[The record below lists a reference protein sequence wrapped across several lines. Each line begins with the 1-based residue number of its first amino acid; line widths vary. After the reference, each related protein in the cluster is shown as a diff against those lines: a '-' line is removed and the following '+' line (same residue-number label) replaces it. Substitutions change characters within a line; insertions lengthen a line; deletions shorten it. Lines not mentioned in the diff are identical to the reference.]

1 VRRDEDHMPSTPTT
15 VAPVEARVIARD
27 ACIYGFP
34 LVDNYRI
41 QHSYFVDRAGP
52 EFKAP
57 WNTLFNNARVY
68 TPADK
73 AIQTPNSDTPYS
85 YVGADL
91 RAEPLVLTVPQVED
105 GRYYA
110 LQFIDMYTFNVAYVG
125 SRATGNAAGRY
136 LLAGPSWRGETPPGV
151 TAVIRCETQFAFV
164 LYRTQLFDPG
174 EIENVKRIQAGY
186 TVQPLSR
193 FLGTPSPKA
202 PPAVDVVTPLQAD
215 EGRTSLRFFTI
226 LNFLL
231 QFCPTHASETELMVR
246 FATIG
251 VGPGQSFDAASLS
264 ADVRK
269 ALTDGM
275 ADGWKAFNEFKTTQ
289 IDTGRSSSAD
299 GFGTREFLK
308 NDYVR
313 RMASAALGIYGNSK
327 EEAIYPVYFVD
338 AGGQPLTGNNRY
350 ALRFAPQQVPPVNAF
365 WSLTLYELPAS
376 LLSANALNR
385 YLINSAMLPRLNRDA
400 DGGITLHVQ
409 HASPGADAEANWLPA
424 PNGPFFCVL
433 RLYWP
438 KPEAL
443 DGRWKAPRMQQ
454 AH

>member
-1 VRRDEDHMPSTPTT
+1 MPNTPAT
-15 VAPVEARVIARD
+15 VAPDEARVIAEE

-57 WNTLFNNARVY
+57 WNALFNNARVY
-68 TPADK
+68 TPDDK

-91 RAEPLVLTVPQVED
+91 RAEPLLLAVPQVD
-105 GRYYA
+105 HGRYYS
-110 LQFIDMYTFNVAYVG
+110 LQFIDMYTFNFAYVG
-125 SRATGNAAGRY
+125 SRATGNAEGRY
-136 LLAGPSWRGETPPGV
+136 LLAGPNWQGETPSGIN
-151 TAVIRCETQFAFV
+151 AVIRCETQFAFV
-164 LYRTQLFDPG
+164 LYRTQLFDPAD
-174 EIENVKRIQAGY
+174 IENVKKVQAGY
-186 TVQPLSR
+186 KVHTLSR
-193 FLGTPSPKA
+193 FLATPAPA
-202 PPAVDVVTPLQAD
+202 PPAVDFLTPLEAD
-215 EGRTSLRFFTI
+215 EARTSLEFFTV

-231 QFCPTHASETELMVR
+231 QFCPTHSSETELMAR
-246 FATIG
+246 FARIG
-251 VGPGQSFDAASLS
+251 VGAGKSFDTTSLS
-264 ADVRK
+264 AEMRK
-269 ALTDGM
+269 ALSDGM

-289 IDTGRSSSAD
+289 VDTGKSSSAD
-299 GFGTREFLK
+299 GFGTRAFLK
-308 NDYVR
+308 NDYMQ
-313 RMASAALGIYGNSK
+313 RMAAAVLGIYGNSK

-338 AGGQPLTGNNRY
+338 AGGQALKGSNRY
-350 ALRFAPQQVPPVNAF
+350 ALRFPPQQLPPVNAF

-385 YLINSAMLPRLNRDA
+385 YLINSAMLSGLKRDA

-409 HASPGADAEANWLPA
+409 NASPGADAESNWLPA

-443 DGRWKAPRMQQ
+443 DGRWNPPQMQQ
-454 AH
+454 AS